1 MKYQQF
7 SRFGSLALCTL
18 LTLLSID
25 TFEKVFSLNM
35 SDALYSNR
43 AMGEAPAQR
52 AIAQESV
59 GDTIGNQ
66 VYKKASLG
74 VVTVRTSK
82 GHGSGFVVSEDG
94 LIITNAHVIKP
105 VLRDK
110 SEAATYDPN
119 EFDDVVTVE
128 FPNGESINA
137 DVRGFAKGGLDL
149 AILKIHRKKNLTV
162 LKLAAD
168 TTAKVGKRPTVG
180 DRVFALGSP
189 LHKDYRD
196 TFTSGYITRI
206 NAINGRIQHDAVI
219 MPGNSGG
226 PLLNSQAEVIGVNTS
241 GVGQLNSG
249 MNFAIPVSE
258 VKSFISDFEKND
270 ISPVSTLF
278 SSVNKQKFFTIE
290 LDGRVIKASL
300 TKDDYVSRDNKFVK
314 LYQFQGRAGQK
325 IAIKMIS
332 ENMNPFLTLY
342 QQVESNEGSY
352 IEELARNDDTGA
364 GNFNAQIVTTLSK
377 DSVYIIEASSSD
389 RGETGDFSLSVTSQP

>member
-25 TFEKVFSLNM
+25 TFDKVFSLNK
-35 SDALYSNR
+35 SDASYSN
-43 AMGEAPAQR
+43 R

-59 GDTIGNQ
+59 GNTIGKQ
-66 VYKKASLG
+66 VYKKASPG
-74 VVTVRTSK
+74 VVTVRTGKS
-82 GHGSGFVVSEDG
+82 HGSGFVVSEDG

-105 VLRDK
+105 VPKGK
-110 SEAATYDPN
+110 SEKAKYNPI
-119 EFDDVVTVE
+119 EFPGVVTVV
-128 FPNGESINA
+128 FPNGEQVNA

-168 TTAKVGKRPTVG
+168 TTAKVSEKPVFAKKPVVG

-189 LHKDYRD
+189 LHEDNID
-196 TFTSGYITRI
+196 TFTPGNITRI
-206 NAINGRIQHDAVI
+206 DSVNGRIQHDAVI

-241 GVGQLNSG
+241 GIGRLNSG
-249 MNFAIPVSE
+249 MNFAIPVSK
-258 VKSFISDFEKND
+258 VKSFITAFENND
-270 ISPVSTLF
+270 ISPVSTL
-278 SSVNKQKFFTIE
+278 VNPVKKQKFFTIK
-290 LDGRVIKASL
+290 LDGRAIKASL
-300 TKDDYVSRDNKFVK
+300 TKDDYVSRDSNKFVK

-325 IAIKMIS
+325 IAIEMTS

-342 QQVESNEGSY
+342 QQVDNDEGRSFK
-352 IEELARNDDTGA
+352 ELARNDDAGA
-364 GNFNAQIVTTLSK
+364 GNLNAQIVTTLSK
-377 DSVYIIEASSSD
+377 DGVYVIKASSSD
-389 RGETGDFSLSVTSQP
+389 RGETGDFSLSAKSQF

>member
-1 MKYQQF
+1 MKHQQF

-25 TFEKVFSLNM
+25 TFDKVFSLNKLDA
-35 SDALYSNR
+35 SDSN
-43 AMGEAPAQR
+43 R

-66 VYKKASLG
+66 VYKKASPG
-74 VVTVRTSK
+74 VVTVRTGK

-105 VLRDK
+105 VPRGK
-110 SEAATYDPN
+110 SEKAKYNPN
-119 EFDDVVTVE
+119 EFPDVVTVE
-128 FPNGESINA
+128 FPNGESISA

-168 TTAKVGKRPTVG
+168 TTAKVDEIPAVG
-180 DRVFALGSP
+180 DRIFAIGSP
-189 LHKDYRD
+189 LDKDNKNS
-196 TFTSGYITRI
+196 FTQGYVTRI
-206 NAINGRIQHDAVI
+206 DSKKGIEHDARI

-241 GVGQLNSG
+241 GIGRLNSG

-258 VKSFISDFEKND
+258 VKSFITDFENND
-270 ISPVSTLF
+270 ISPVSTLV
-278 SSVNKQKFFTIE
+278 STVKKQKFFTIE
-290 LDGRVIKASL
+290 LDGGIIEASL
-300 TKDDYVSRDNKFVK
+300 TKDDYVSRDSNKFVK

-325 IAIKMIS
+325 IAIEMTS

-342 QQVESNEGSY
+342 QQVNNDEGRSFKK
-352 IEELARNDDTGA
+352 LARNDDAGA
-364 GNFNAQIVTTLSK
+364 GNLNALIVTTLSK
-377 DSVYIIEASSSD
+377 DGVYVIKASSSD
-389 RGETGDFSLSVTSQP
+389 RGETGDFRLSVKSQP